1 MTIFG
6 KVAGRWTD
14 LSWDIREE
22 MIDPS
27 SSSLKS
33 AWTTSVLVSTK
44 SMIEAG
50 SKGVGRGWGVGESGE
65 EEGDK
70 RRIG

>member
-1 MTIFG
+1 M
-6 KVAGRWTD
+6 TD

-22 MIDPS
+22 IIEPS

-33 AWTTSVLVSTK
+33 AQGSLVLVSTK

-50 SKGVGRGWGVGESGE
+50 SKRRGGGTRETDRTGSKGEGR
-65 EEGDK
+65 
-70 RRIG
+70 